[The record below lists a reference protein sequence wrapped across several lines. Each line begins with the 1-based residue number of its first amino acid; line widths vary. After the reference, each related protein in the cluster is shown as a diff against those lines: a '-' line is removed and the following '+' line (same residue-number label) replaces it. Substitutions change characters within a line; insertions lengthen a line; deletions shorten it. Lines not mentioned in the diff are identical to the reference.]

1 MGGSRV
7 QNWFVY
13 IIEASDDS
21 LYTGITTDMQRRWC
35 QHRDGKGAKYFR
47 GRSPSKLAYLEACA
61 DRSGASQREAAI
73 KQLTRKQKQML
84 IQSATNAVDNVVEEG
99 VVN

>member
-1 MGGSRV
+1 MGCRV
-7 QNWFVY
+7 QDWCVY
-13 IIEASDDS
+13 IIEASDGS

-35 QHRDGKGAKYFR
+35 QHRDGKGARYFR
-47 GRSPSKLAYLEACA
+47 GRSPSKLAYLETCV

-84 IQSATNAVDNVVEEG
+84 IQSTTNAVDSVIKEG

>member
-1 MGGSRV
+1 MGSRV

-13 IIEASDDS
+13 IIEASDHS

-35 QHRDGKGAKYFR
+35 QHRDGKGARYFR

-73 KQLTRKQKQML
+73 KKLTRQQKQML
-84 IQSATNAVDNVVEEG
+84 IQSAANVVDSVVEEG